1 MMNKHV
7 ALSAVALVCLGAVD
21 AALAARLSV
30 SSPAQVGQVFEQ
42 SASIDGVQDAWSLT
56 GEPLTE
62 LSSGQVLSW
71 ASTEVV
77 ERGGVTQGVSHV
89 VSVDA
94 QSDPARLDMMLS
106 MAQSWDYTATSVSG
120 VSGYQLTQDLYMDLL
135 QLQIVADA
143 GEVNGQSVRVS
154 WSGLLEGLW
163 ASDLPVSA
171 AGSVDLVFSRQG
183 EVLGSHSLL
192 ASGALTQPAQITF
205 LAAVG
210 DVLDVS
216 WIAHQQATQTA
227 DVLLQAGQNLAVSQ
241 ATLVTGQMSVS
252 AVPEPQSLAL
262 LLAGL
267 GVVAVVRCKR

>member
-1 MMNKHV
+1 MMKKHV
-7 ALSAVALVCLGAVD
+7 ALSGVALLCLGAVD

-42 SASIDGVQDAWSLT
+42 SALIDGVPDGLSLT
-56 GEPLTE
+56 GVPLTE

-71 ASTEVV
+71 ASSEVV
-77 ERGGVTQGVSHV
+77 ERGGVTQGVSHF

-94 QSDPARLDMMLS
+94 QSDPSRLDMTLS
-106 MAQSWDYTATSVSG
+106 MAQSWSNTPTSAAG
-120 VSGYQLTQDLYMDLL
+120 VSAYQLTQDLFMDSL

-143 GEVNGQSVRVS
+143 GEVSGQRVRVS
-154 WSGLLEGLW
+154 WSGLLDGLLS
-163 ASDLPVSA
+163 SDLPVSA
-171 AGSVDLVFSRQG
+171 DWSVDLVFSRQG
-183 EVLGSHSLL
+183 EVLGAHSLL
-192 ASGALTQPAQITF
+192 ASGTLTQPAQITF

-210 DVLDVS
+210 EVLDVS

-227 DVLLQAGQNLAVSQ
+227 DALGQAGQSMAVSQ
-241 ATLVTGQMSVS
+241 AILVTGQLSVS

-267 GVVAVVRCKR
+267 GVVAVIRRQR